1 MNRPD
6 MATAAQAARAY
17 MARGWS
23 PTPVRAGSKA
33 PLLGGWPRRRLRD
46 ADLHLFASGR
56 NVGLVLGEGGGGIV
70 DVDCDWPEARRLAS
84 HLLPETG
91 LVHGRPGSPCSHF
104 WYRCEAQSAVFAATL
119 EDRKPVV
126 VELRAAGC
134 MTLVPPSTHP
144 NGERLSWD
152 AWGSPGAVDGLALRR
167 AVGRLAAASLVHALG
182 RSIQEAIDL
191 VRSPSES
198 TILGLENRHGTGL
211 PLRTWLRGEPQPKT
225 RSSQS
230 GRPRLITGRSSPL
243 TEAVLS
249 GTGGVVG
256 AAGLLGLALREG
268 RQTCPLHR
276 DSGPRSLQVSGHVW
290 RCWAGCGSG
299 NAIHFVALALALSYL
314 DARSWLAYRLD
325 LRCAPRRSGLRDA

>member
-1 MNRPD
+1 

-23 PTPVRAGSKA
+23 PTPVRPGSKA
-33 PLLGGWPRRRLRD
+33 PLLGGWPRRRLLD
-46 ADLHLFASGR
+46 ADLHLFAGR

-70 DVDCDWPEARRLAS
+70 DVDCDWPEARRLAP

-91 LVHGRPGSPCSHF
+91 LVHGRPGSPSSHF

-126 VELRAAGC
+126 VELRAAGSL
-134 MTLVPPSTHP
+134 TPLPPSTHP

-152 AWGSPGAVDGLALRR
+152 RWGGVGRVTGAALHR
-167 AVGRLAAASLVHALG
+167 AVSRLAAAALVHALG
-182 RSIQEAIDL
+182 RSLQKAL
-191 VRSPSES
+191 GFVRSPSERA
-198 TILGLENRHGTGL
+198 IVDLENRHGASL
-211 PLRTWLRGEPQPKT
+211 PLRAWLRGEPHAEAS
-225 RSSQS
+225 RSSRS
-230 GRPRLITGRSSPL
+230 RRPMLIAGRSSPL

-249 GTGGVVG
+249 GTDGVVG
-256 AAGLLGLALREG
+256 AARLLGLALREG
-268 RQTCPLHR
+268 RQTCPFHR

-299 NAIHFVALALALSYL
+299 NAIHFVALASGLSYL

-325 LRCAPRRSGLRDA
+325 LRCAPQRSGLRDA